1 MAYRG
6 SIAALIAAAALGA
19 ALSFAQAA
27 EDAKYPNLRGQW
39 LRVDKPDFGPPGEK
53 PPLTAEYQ
61 AIYDANRADMKAGGV
76 GIVPSTFCYPMGMP
90 MMMNVYDPLEII
102 VTPETTY
109 ILQSHVNDSYRRIYT
124 DGRDFPTGEDSTFAG
139 YSIGKWVDTGGDGRY
154 DELQVETR
162 NLRGPRVLDATGIP
176 LHSDNQTVIK
186 ERIFLGKDDPNMLYD
201 ELTVIDHALTR
212 PWTVMKR
219 AKRNQEQRPVW
230 RSDACAEG
238 NVWVKIGK
246 EAYYLDPE
254 GTLMPIKKDQ
264 SPPDLRYFKQT
275 QTQK

>member
-1 MAYRG
+1 MSHRSAL
-6 SIAALIAAAALGA
+6 AALFFAASLPAAAPA
-19 ALSFAQAA
+19 ADIAQ
-27 EDAKYPNLRGQW
+27 YPDLHGQW
-39 LRVDKPDFGPPGEK
+39 LRVDKPDFAPAGTK
-53 PPLTAEYQ
+53 PPLTPEYQ
-61 AIYDANRADMKAGGV
+61 ALYDANRADLAAGGV

-102 VTPETTY
+102 VTPEITY

-124 DGRDFPTGEDSTFAG
+124 DGRDWPKDEDSTFSG
-139 YSIGKWVDTGGDGRY
+139 YSIGKWVSTKGDGHF

-162 NLRGPRVLDATGIP
+162 NLRGPRVFDARGIP
-176 LHSDNQTVIK
+176 LHRDNETVIK

-201 ELTVIDHALTR
+201 EVTVFDHALTH

-219 AKRNQEQRPVW
+219 AQRNPAKRPVW

-246 EAYYLDPE
+246 EAYYLDPD
-254 GTLMPIKKDQ
+254 GVLMPIKKNQ
-264 SPPDLRYFKQT
+264 PPPDLKYFRQT
-275 QTQK
+275 RQ